1 LKRDDLTYIKPRA
14 SALAPNC
21 PECLVD
27 TQQRRPIVTMGM
39 MLRLILL
46 ASALVFPV
54 FAGYAAETVT
64 VYKSPS

>member
-1 LKRDDLTYIKPRA
+1 
-14 SALAPNC
+14 
-21 PECLVD
+21 
-27 TQQRRPIVTMGM
+27 MGM